1 MQDKKKRFN
10 NNNAEIRSAKMALDL
25 LPWGPEKKNE
35 VSNCYLTTRKKKQM
49 ALIK

>member
-35 VSNCYLTTRKKKQM
+35 VSNYQKKETNGTD
-49 ALIK
+49 